1 MVGTDLK
8 YVYLPYI
15 YRLGNRD
22 FHNLK
27 FVAGYLRV
35 PGQRTPTF
43 LQKAKISIEGRS
55 DHGGGGC
62 FAMTSPCY
70 F

>member
-35 PGQRTPTF
+35 PGQRTPTLLKRLKLASKVDRTMVAVVV
-43 LQKAKISIEGRS
+43 LQ
-55 DHGGGGC
+55 
-62 FAMTSPCY
+62 
-70 F
+70 

>member
-27 FVAGYLRV
+27 FPGRV
-35 PGQRTPTF
+35 LTHLF
-43 LQKAKISIEGRS
+43 FKALKESSLSKIHPIYRLNKLETQVS
-55 DHGGGGC
+55 
-62 FAMTSPCY
+62 T
-70 F
+70 